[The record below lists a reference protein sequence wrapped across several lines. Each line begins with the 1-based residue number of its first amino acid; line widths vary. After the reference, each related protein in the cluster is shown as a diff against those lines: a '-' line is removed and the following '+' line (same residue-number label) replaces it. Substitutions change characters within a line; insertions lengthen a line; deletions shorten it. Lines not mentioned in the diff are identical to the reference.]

1 MNTLFLSIRER
12 FVNLLKPE
20 NNSYKYAR
28 YYRLQINKYINED
41 EENELLHYIQLS
53 DARILQQ
60 SLYMMMVIYTEIGK
74 CRYHSNDAIAKIL
87 EKDINADIVK
97 ILKEDKYKDQ
107 KIVEIN
113 EIITSDID
121 EIYFVA
127 YEKQYGYRPSVNSD
141 EIIEIT
147 NENVEDIYTNFQC
160 VKRILNL
167 TERLN
172 DKYREIEDYLFCLYY
187 FNKTVTQ
194 SVF

>member
-1 MNTLFLSIRER
+1 MTHSLFLSVRER
-12 FVNLLKPE
+12 FVILLEPI

-28 YYRLQINKYINED
+28 YYRLQINKYIIED
-41 EENELLHYIQLS
+41 EENELLNYIELS
-53 DARILQQ
+53 NARILQQ

-74 CRYHSNDAIAKIL
+74 CRYHSNDAVAKIL

-97 ILKEDKYKDQ
+97 ILKEDKYKNQ

-113 EIITSDID
+113 QIITSEID

-127 YEKQYGYRPSVNSD
+127 YEKQYGYRPSVNSG

-167 TERLN
+167 N
-172 DKYREIEDYLFCLYY
+172 DKYKEIEDYLFCLYY
-187 FNKTVTQ
+187 FNKTQ
-194 SVF
+194 